1 MGIPLSHYAAMHEY
15 AYGKEFPVTSSS
27 GRVLYSSSYDGTF

>member
-1 MGIPLSHYAAMHEY
+1 MGISLSHYAAMHEF